1 VQERKIKRERE
12 RRNLGAHTHMHEYLA
27 WPAHIFPKWNKTRE
41 RNEKGGEHG
50 RPSLVSKPNGLTK
63 CAWVRR
69 VREK

>member
-1 VQERKIKRERE
+1 
-12 RRNLGAHTHMHEYLA
+12 MHEYMA

-41 RNEKGGEHG
+41 RDEKGGEHG
-50 RPSLVSKPNGLTK
+50 QPILFSKPKWLTK